1 MYGGPLM
8 LLRQSVEQM
17 RYARPWQQT
26 LFAAGLITVGVA
38 LLVVLQHPVGI
49 LPIVLGV
56 AFLRATVRNVI
67 RSRRS
72 RRTHHVEKNGADSNS
87 LR

>member
-17 RYARPWQQT
+17 RYAKPWQQT
-26 LFAAGLITVGVA
+26 LFAAGLIAVGAA
-38 LLVVLQHPVGI
+38 LLVVLQHPIGI
-49 LPIVLGV
+49 LLIVLGI
-56 AFLRATVRNVI
+56 ACIRGTARNVI

-72 RRTHHVEKNGADSNS
+72 PSTHHDEKNRRGF
-87 LR
+87 